1 MADPQFD
8 AIVIGSGM
16 SGGWAAKEFSEKGM
30 KTLVLERGK
39 NTKAGPDY
47 VGENLAPWDMKFR
60 ERVHPDVVKADW
72 PVQSE
77 CYAFRESTKHFFA
90 KDSENPYSVEEGTGF
105 AYIRG
110 DQVGGRSLMWA
121 RQSYRWSDIDFG
133 ANKKDGN
140 GVDWPIRYGD
150 IKPWYD
156 YVEKFVGVSGSAEGL
171 RQLPDG
177 VFQPAMELNCVEK
190 EIKKGLESA
199 FPERNMIIGRAAHL
213 TQPTEEQLA
222 LGRGSCQFRNQCQ
235 RGCSFGAFF
244 SSVAAT
250 LPAAE
255 RTGNMTLMSD
265 TMVDSLIY
273 DADAG
278 KATGVRT
285 INRKTGDRA
294 EYTAR
299 VIFMCASTLGTLQ
312 ILLNS
317 TSETFQNGF
326 ANGSGALGRYIM
338 DHHHRAGASG
348 QFPGFL
354 DKYVVGR
361 RPNGIYIPR
370 FRNLD
375 ETDQDFVRGYGFQ
388 GRAQRAS
395 WQSTSNALGFGAAF
409 KESLRTPAPW
419 TFDITGFG
427 EMLPHEDNRVTLHP
441 TKVDPQGIP
450 QIHINTKLRENEMKM
465 RQDMAKT
472 AKEMLEAGGCTNVE
486 SHVRET
492 TIGLGIHE
500 MGGARMGRDPD
511 TSVLNAHNQC
521 HEVDNVFVTDGAAMT
536 SSACQNPSITYM
548 ALTVRAVDYAVQQMK
563 ENKI

>member
-16 SGGWAAKEFSEKGM
+16 SGGWAAKEFAEKGM

-39 NTKAGPDY
+39 DTQAGIDY
-47 VGENLAPWDMKFR
+47 AGENLAPWDMKFR
-60 ERVHPDVVKADW
+60 ERVHPDEVKTNW
-72 PVQSE
+72 SIQSD

-90 KDSENPYSVEEGTGF
+90 KDSENPYSVEEGTSF
-105 AYIRG
+105 AFIRG

-121 RQSYRWSDIDFG
+121 RQSYRWSDMDFR
-133 ANKKDGN
+133 ANKKDGH
-140 GVDWPIRYGD
+140 GVDWPIRYD
-150 IKPWYD
+150 DLKPWYD
-156 YVEKFVGVSGSAEGL
+156 YVEEFAGISGSVEGL
-171 RQLPDG
+171 PQLPDG

-190 EIKKGLESA
+190 EIKKGLEAA
-199 FPERNMIIGRAAHL
+199 FPERNLIIGRAAHL
-213 TQPTEEQLA
+213 TQPTQTQLA

-250 LPAAE
+250 LPAA
-255 RTGNMTLMSD
+255 RNTGNMTLKSD

-273 DADAG
+273 DEESG

-285 INRKTGDRA
+285 INRKTGGRA

-299 VIFMCASTLGTLQ
+299 VIFLCASTLGTLQ

-317 TSETFQNGF
+317 TSERFQNGF
-326 ANGSGALGRYIM
+326 ANGSGALGRGIM

-354 DKYVVGR
+354 DKYVTGR

-370 FRNLD
+370 FRNLG
-375 ETDQDFVRGYGFQ
+375 ETDQDFLRGYGFQ
-388 GRAQRAS
+388 GTAQRAS
-395 WQSTSNALGFGAAF
+395 WESTSNAPGFGAAF
-409 KESLRTPAPW
+409 KESLRTPAAW
-419 TFDITGFG
+419 SFGVTGFG

-450 QIHINTKLRENEMKM
+450 QIHINAKLRDNEVKM
-465 RQDMAKT
+465 RLDMART
-472 AKEMLEAGGCTNVE
+472 AKEMLEAGGCINVE
-486 SHVRET
+486 SYVRET
-492 TIGLGIHE
+492 KIGLGIHE
-500 MGGARMGRDPD
+500 MGGARMGRDPN

-521 HEVDNVFVTDGAAMT
+521 HEVNNVFVTDGAAMA
-536 SSACQNPSITYM
+536 SSACQNPSLTYM
-548 ALTVRAVDYAVQQMK
+548 ALTARAVDYAVEQMK
-563 ENKI
+563 ANRI